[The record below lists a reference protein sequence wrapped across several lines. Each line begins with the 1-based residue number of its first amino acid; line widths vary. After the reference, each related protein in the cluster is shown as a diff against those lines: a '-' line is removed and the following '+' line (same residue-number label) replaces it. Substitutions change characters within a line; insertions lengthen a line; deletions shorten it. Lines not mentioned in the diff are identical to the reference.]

1 MKITIENGKETVI
14 NLSGQLDTLTSIDL
28 EKEIAPILQGEVQT
42 VVLNGAELTY
52 ISSAGL
58 RLLLMLQ
65 KGMKNKGGS
74 FWKRKNCL
82 SVCGLISVR
91 RELQKNIF
99 PDVLYIW
106 EMNRWKIL
114 WKS

>member
-28 EKEIAPILQGEVQT
+28 EKEITPILQGEAQT

-58 RLLLMLQ
+58 RTLQ
-65 KGMKNKGGS
+65 KGMKSKGGS
-74 FWKRKNCL
+74 FRL
-82 SVCGLISVR
+82 
-91 RELQKNIF
+91 KNIQNE
-99 PDVLYIW
+99 IM
-106 EMNRWKIL
+106 EIL
-114 WKS
+114 NITGFSHILTIE

>member
-74 FWKRKNCL
+74 FRL
-82 SVCGLISVR
+82 
-91 RELQKNIF
+91 KNIQN
-99 PDVLYIW
+99 DIMEILNITDSLTSSRSNNKYLYSG
-106 EMNRWKIL
+106 K
-114 WKS
+114 

>member
-28 EKEIAPILQGEVQT
+28 EKEITPILQGEAQT

-58 RLLLMLQ
+58 RL
-65 KGMKNKGGS
+65 
-74 FWKRKNCL
+74 
-82 SVCGLISVR
+82 
-91 RELQKNIF
+91 KNIQNE
-99 PDVLYIW
+99 IM
-106 EMNRWKIL
+106 EIL
-114 WKS
+114 NITGFSHILTIE

>member
-28 EKEIAPILQGEVQT
+28 EKEITPILQGEAQT

-58 RLLLMLQ
+58 RLLLTLQ
-65 KGMKNKGGS
+65 KDEEQ
-74 FWKRKNCL
+74 
-82 SVCGLISVR
+82 R
-91 RELQKNIF
+91 RLF
-99 PDVLYIW
+99 PAEKYS
-106 EMNRWKIL
+106 E
-114 WKS
+114 